1 MLLGI
6 GSSPSD
12 PNLLVYQHPELD
24 SGVTDDNNKRLMYL
38 SGTSMAAPVVS
49 GAAALMLQANSKL
62 TPNMVK
68 ALLMYTAQPLRGF
81 NMFEQG
87 AGQLNVEGAMRV
99 AKLVRTDLSGST
111 PTGSPFLTTSTLP
124 TPRTT
129 IAGITF
135 TWSQGL
141 IVKRN
146 YLTGTNLIMKYQP
159 IYAQGIVM
167 GDADV
172 AGDGT
177 RRRRHPGWRR
187 YPGG

>member
-1 MLLGI
+1 MIFAESDLGGSTGLLLGI

-111 PTGSPFLTTSTLP
+111 PTGSPFLTTNVRVPFARRS
-124 TPRTT
+124 
-129 IAGITF
+129 GIGG
-135 TWSQGL
+135 SC
-141 IVKRN
+141 
-146 YLTGTNLIMKYQP
+146 
-159 IYAQGIVM
+159 
-167 GDADV
+167 
-172 AGDGT
+172 
-177 RRRRHPGWRR
+177 RRAH
-187 YPGG
+187 